1 MTDPHTKTLQQNQ
14 NRMRLREIRAEM
26 GFSIGTMAEDLG
38 LKKATYQGYETGR
51 RAVPRQV
58 MIAAEKSLE
67 NNREYYRTRDDRI
80 DAMIDGET

>member
-1 MTDPHTKTLQQNQ
+1 MTTEPHTKTLQQHQ

-26 GFSIGTMAEDLG
+26 GFSIGTMAEDVG

-58 MIAAEKSLE
+58 MLAAERSLASD
-67 NNREYYRTRDDRI
+67 REYWRG
-80 DAMIDGET
+80 MDGRLDEAI